1 MTGVVYINGTTI
13 FIGGNKHGSIVTY
26 ADAAKNA
33 QEVRD
38 RYYTRAFTFYIPFET
53 AQTFRS
59 RDNTFLRRGQWTDLL
74 VEVYVRTKKL

>member
-1 MTGVVYINGTTI
+1 MAEPVLFPVRGSSPATTTA
-13 FIGGNKHGSIVTY
+13 IVTY

-53 AQTFRS
+53 AQAFRS